1 MEIKKIRMTNERK
14 RILLIPMFIF
24 IFINAF
30 FLLEKALL
38 ARHGFD
44 EVLLVGGN
52 VFLFILTMIALGI
65 QLKGLNSTN
74 PNVFVRSVY
83 TVMIVK
89 LFIVA
94 ATGLVY
100 IYWNRQHL
108 NKRGLFAIMGLYVV
122 YTAFEVGGLM
132 KILRKK
138 NG

>member
-1 MEIKKIRMTNERK
+1 MEIKKITMTNDKR

-24 IFINAF
+24 IFFNAL
-30 FLLEKALL
+30 FLVERGLL
-38 ARHGFD
+38 IRHGFD
-44 EVLLVGGN
+44 QLLLVGGN

-65 QLKGLNSTN
+65 QLQGLNSVN

-94 ATGLVY
+94 ITGLVY

-108 NKRGLFAIMGLYVV
+108 NKRGLFVIMGLYVV
-122 YTAFEVGGLM
+122 YTAFEIGGLM

-138 NG
+138 HG